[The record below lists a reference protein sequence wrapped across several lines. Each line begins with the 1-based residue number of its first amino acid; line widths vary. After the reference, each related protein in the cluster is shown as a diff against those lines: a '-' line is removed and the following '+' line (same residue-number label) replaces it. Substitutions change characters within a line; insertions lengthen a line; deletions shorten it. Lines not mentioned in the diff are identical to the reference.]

1 MSDKKDSNQTQDLDN
16 TNNNSSIDI
25 SLQKTI
31 RVDAADAG
39 MGLVAAKRRKLL
51 KAALA
56 APPVLMTLTSRPV
69 HAVQGL
75 SNMMSGDASQCRGDT
90 RYGGMSP
97 GFWKKLTGTTDLY
110 GDEAYLA
117 WQLTGYE
124 YATPIPA
131 ANSGAN
137 YDTYSGGTLCSD
149 VFSGSS
155 FDKSLREV
163 LNEESGSDE
172 FHLIA
177 GLLNARYFD
186 AKAAAGGGPTQ
197 YFMTTAQ
204 FWDMYDERLE
214 VPPGYASLR
223 DLVESNYHGTPGTGC
238 P

>member
-25 SLQKTI
+25 SLQKTT

-39 MGLVAAKRRKLL
+39 MGSVAAKRRKLL

-97 GFWKKLTGTTDLY
+97 GFWKALVGTTDLY
-110 GDEAYLA
+110 GDSAENA
-117 WQLTGYE
+117 WGYTGYF
-124 YATPIPA
+124 YGTFTGTKP
-131 ANSGAN
+131 NKWDH
-137 YDTYSGGTLCSD
+137 YTGGTPYSD
-149 VFSGSS
+149 VFGGL
-155 FDKSLREV
+155 DNRPLRQV
-163 LNEESGSDE
+163 LNEDNGSE
-172 FHLIA
+172 AFHLIA

-186 AKAAAGGGPTQ
+186 DKAGGGPTQ

-204 FWDMYDERLE
+204 FWDMYDDPSK
-214 VPPGYASLR
+214 VPPGYGSLR